1 MSTMYRVLGIEFVP
15 ARLDAT
21 IPISKGKTGFEIGR
35 SVFYETHMAQPNF
48 ESMVTGM
55 GISLDSEACY
65 DMRDML
71 RIGDSDMLDFTQDFI
86 TGWVHSAELKNQA
99 NKTMAC
105 FQFASDYLKSKNRE
119 LIFSGDQLLDALG
132 ETDNIPIVISSEKGL
147 SESDLRTVL
156 AMGNRS
162 MVSIVKNGNIFFN
175 DGQYPFDLPAKIV
188 YNDEICRSITKFFG
202 KINSALYEGIAQL
215 MEEESYNEKIRK
227 IREYV
232 SDNSM
237 GGFSDPYR
245 MPNFFDQ

>member
-1 MSTMYRVLGIEFVP
+1 MSTIYRILGIEFVP

-35 SVFYETHMAQPNF
+35 SVFYETHMVQPNF
-48 ESMVTGM
+48 ESMVAGM

-65 DMRDML
+65 DMRDLL
-71 RIGDSDMLDFTQDFI
+71 RIGDSDMLDFTQDFV
-86 TGWVHSAELKNQA
+86 TGWVHSAELKMQA

-105 FQFASDYLKSKNRE
+105 FHFASDYLKSKNRE
-119 LIFSGDQLLDALG
+119 LIFLENELLECLG

-156 AMGNRS
+156 AVGKS
-162 MVSIVKNGNIFFN
+162 TIVKNGNILFN
-175 DGQYPFDLPAKIV
+175 DGQHPFDLPAKIV

-202 KINSALYEGIAQL
+202 KINSALYDGIAQL
-215 MEEESYNEKIRK
+215 MEEESYNQKVLK
-227 IREYV
+227 IREYI
-232 SDNSM
+232 SANCM
-237 GGFSDPYR
+237 GGEDPYL